1 MVTSVEGPRRS
12 EVAVD
17 GQVIPMTGE
26 FSRAGSES
34 IVLEGPVV
42 SVDLITRGQVGTHT
56 TFRIEINGN
65 ARTEVFVL
73 TEERQNV
80 SFDFPFS
87 DFDL

>member
-1 MVTSVEGPRRS
+1 VVASVEGPRRS

-17 GQVIPMTGE
+17 GQVVPMTGE
-26 FSRAGSES
+26 FSRVGRES
-34 IVLEGPVV
+34 IVLEGPLI
-42 SVDLITRGQVGTHT
+42 SVDLIARGQVGTHT
-56 TFRIEINGN
+56 RFTIEINGN

-87 DFDL
+87 DFGL